1 MCLTYP
7 VPRGFTPPDGSRPCS
22 DPGLTPLLRAYIP
35 RFPQDFF
42 VSSHS
47 SPRLSHSPS
56 ALQATDFGTP
66 LITDTVYDVL
76 ETPTHIRRG
85 LSACAHPSWSRTV
98 LRAASPARTHT
109 TFDMTL
115 IATRLSTG
123 PRLYSTKRGPG
134 EYISASMLPR
144 FLMGV
149 QSPSPHA
156 RPTVHQVIAS
166 YTLRPSVYACPSQ
179 PLYPCATTYISSPDL
194 YIP

>member
-1 MCLTYP
+1 MDL
-7 VPRGFTPPDGSRPCS
+7 
-22 DPGLTPLLRAYIP
+22 GLTPTLDSPLCFVHIYPDFLKIFSSLLTLRPDYLTLLRRYRLPILAH
-35 RFPQDFF
+35 
-42 VSSHS
+42 HS
-47 SPRLSHSPS
+47 SPTQCTTSWRHPLTSAAVFPPAHIPPGLGQYFVLHRL
-56 ALQATDFGTP
+56 
-66 LITDTVYDVL
+66 
-76 ETPTHIRRG
+76 
-85 LSACAHPSWSRTV
+85 
-98 LRAASPARTHT
+98 PAHT

-144 FLMGV
+144 FLME
-149 QSPSPHA
+149 SPSPHA